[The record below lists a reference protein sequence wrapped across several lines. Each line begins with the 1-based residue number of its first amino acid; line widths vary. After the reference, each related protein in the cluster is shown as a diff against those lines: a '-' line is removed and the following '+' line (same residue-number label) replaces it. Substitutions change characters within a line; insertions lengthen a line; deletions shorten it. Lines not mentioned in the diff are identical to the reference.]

1 MSAAYRAPRLFAN
14 PHFATIYAGRIARTP
29 EVAYRRERWDT
40 PDGDFIDLDFV
51 DGPGTAPLLVLFH
64 GLEGSSQSSYA
75 RVIMDGVRARGWRGV
90 VPHFRGCSG
99 ELNRLPRAYHSG
111 DSAEADWILRRL
123 IERNEGR
130 AVFAA
135 GVSLGGNV
143 LAKWL
148 GECGA
153 EAQALVRRAVAICAP
168 VDLPACG
175 HALGRGFNRVY
186 TFAFLR
192 TLKERARQRLAR
204 HPGIFDGEAMERSR
218 TLRAFDDAVTAP
230 LHGFDGVDDYWTA
243 RGEQSRGSAAWRCR
257 CSSSTRRTIH
267 SCPKQRCPR
276 VARSVARSCSNTPR
290 WAATSHSST
299 HAAPSAGCQT
309 ASSPSSTR
317 ADPCF
322 PLRRAA

>member
-1 MSAAYRAPRLFAN
+1 VSAAYRAPRLFAN

-51 DGPGTAPLLVLFH
+51 DGPASAPLVVLFH

-148 GECGA
+148 GERGA
-153 EAQALVRRAVAICAP
+153 EAQSLVRRAVAICAP

-175 HALGRGFNRVY
+175 HALGQGFGRVY

-192 TLKERARQRLAR
+192 TLKARARLRLAR
-204 HPGIFDGEAMERSR
+204 HPGTFDGEAMERSR

-230 LHGFDGVDDYWTA
+230 LHGFDGVDDYWTRAASKPWLGRVEVPLLLINPKNDPFLPEPALPASDEVASTVVLEYPDTGGHVAFLDA
-243 RGEQSRGSAAWRCR
+243 RGALGWLPE
-257 CSSSTRRTIH
+257 
-267 SCPKQRCPR
+267 R
-276 VARSVARSCSNTPR
+276 VLSFFD
-290 WAATSHSST
+290 
-299 HAAPSAGCQT
+299 G
-309 ASSPSSTR
+309 
-317 ADPCF
+317 ADPRF